1 MNIFKSSNY
10 FLSTLAFLNK
20 LPMNKILSFLF
31 TALLITSCANKKDLR
46 VDKHSFSEPHNV
58 RTTHLDLD
66 VKVDFETE
74 LIYGIAN
81 YTIENLTGSRELIL
95 DANGLRI
102 DKVTSAGKECKYSLS
117 TPDSIL
123 GQALII
129 TIEKEAKQVAIH
141 YQSAPNAKALQW
153 LNPKQTA
160 GKKHPFLFTQS
171 QAILARTW
179 LPCQD
184 SPGVRFSYTAK
195 VQVPSNLMAVMSAE
209 NPTEKNSEGIYHLKM
224 EQAVPAYLM
233 ALGVG
238 NLEFQNLGKH
248 TGIYAEPEMIEKAAY
263 EFAETEAM
271 LKIAEDMYGKY
282 AWERYD
288 MLLLPPSFPFGG
300 MENPRLTFVTP
311 TILAGDRSLTALIAH
326 ELAHS
331 WSGNLVTNK
340 TWDDFWLNEGFTVY
354 FERRIMER
362 MENKDY
368 ADMLA
373 LLGKQDLEREVESLG
388 HTHKDT
394 HLKLDLL
401 QRDPDDGMTD
411 IAYEKGF
418 FLLRLIE
425 ETVGRKQFDFF
436 LNNYFT
442 ENAFKVMDTEEFIVY
457 INSQLLDADPQAK
470 EKIRLEEWIYG
481 AGIPDNC
488 PKVNSTKFKEVDKA
502 LLSFTKDYPLEN
514 IKSEKWSS
522 HEWLHFLRKLPK
534 DSSLEDLK
542 KLDTAFEFT
551 SSGNSEILNAWF
563 QLTIPTGYKAADKA
577 LENFLMTVGRR
588 KFLQPLYTA
597 LYMKDPL
604 RAKRIY
610 KNARENYHSVSTQTL
625 DAIVL

>member
-1 MNIFKSSNY
+1 
-10 FLSTLAFLNK
+10 
-20 LPMNKILSFLF
+20 MNKILSFLV
-31 TALLITSCANKKDLR
+31 TALLFTSCGAKKDLR

-74 LIYGIAN
+74 RISGIAN
-81 YTIENLTGSRELIL
+81 YTIENINGSKELIL

-102 DKVTSAGKECKYSLS
+102 DKVTSGGKDCTFKLTEK
-117 TPDSIL
+117 DSIL
-123 GQALII
+123 GQGLII
-129 TIEKEAKQVAIH
+129 EIEKGAKQVAIH
-141 YQSAPNAKALQW
+141 YQSAPNSKALQW

-195 VQVPSNLMAVMSAE
+195 VQVPAELLAVMSAE
-209 NPTEKNSEGIYHLKM
+209 NPTEKNTEGIYTFKM
-224 EQAVPAYLM
+224 EQAIPAYLM

-238 NLEFQNLGKH
+238 NLEFQNLGEH

-263 EFAETEAM
+263 EFAETENM
-271 LKIAEDMYGKY
+271 LEIAESMYGKY
-282 AWERYD
+282 AWDRYD

-362 MENKDY
+362 MEDKDY

-388 HTHKDT
+388 HNHKDT

-457 INSQLLDADPQAK
+457 INEKLLDTDIEAK
-470 EKIRLEEWIYG
+470 EKIRLEEWIYR

-488 PKVNSTKFKEVDKA
+488 PEVNSTKFKNVDNA
-502 LLSFTKDYPLEN
+502 IHSFEKGYPLAN
-514 IKSEKWSS
+514 INSAKWSS

-534 DSSLEDLK
+534 DSSLKDLK

-551 SSGNSEILNAWF
+551 TSGNSEILNAWF
-563 QLTIPTGYKAADKA
+563 QLTIPTGYKVADNA
-577 LENFLMTVGRR
+577 LEDFLMTVGRR
-588 KFLQPLYTA
+588 KFLQPLYEA

>member
-1 MNIFKSSNY
+1 
-10 FLSTLAFLNK
+10 
-20 LPMNKILSFLF
+20 MNKILSFLV
-31 TALLITSCANKKDLR
+31 TALLFTSCGAKKDLR

-74 LIYGIAN
+74 RISGIAN
-81 YTIENLTGSRELIL
+81 YTIENINGSKELIL

-102 DKVTSAGKECKYSLS
+102 DKVTSGGKDCAFKLTEK
-117 TPDSIL
+117 DSIL
-123 GQALII
+123 GQGLII
-129 TIEKEAKQVAIH
+129 EIEKGAKQVAIH
-141 YQSAPNAKALQW
+141 YQSAPNSKALQW

-195 VQVPSNLMAVMSAE
+195 VQVPAELLAVMSAE
-209 NPTEKNSEGIYHLKM
+209 NPTEKNTEGIYTFKM
-224 EQAVPAYLM
+224 EQAIPAYLM

-238 NLEFQNLGKH
+238 NLEFQNLGEH

-263 EFAETEAM
+263 EFAETENM
-271 LKIAEDMYGKY
+271 LEIAESMYGKY
-282 AWERYD
+282 AWDRYD

-362 MENKDY
+362 MEDKDY

-388 HTHKDT
+388 HNHKDT

-457 INSQLLDADPQAK
+457 INEKLLDTDIEAK
-470 EKIRLEEWIYG
+470 EKIRLEEWIYR

-488 PKVNSTKFKEVDKA
+488 PEVNSTKFKNVDNA
-502 LLSFTKDYPLEN
+502 IHSFEKGYPLAN
-514 IKSEKWSS
+514 INSAKWSS

-534 DSSLEDLK
+534 DSSLKDLK

-551 SSGNSEILNAWF
+551 TSGNSEILNAWF
-563 QLTIPTGYKAADKA
+563 QLTIPTGYKAADNA
-577 LENFLMTVGRR
+577 LEDFLMTVGRR
-588 KFLQPLYTA
+588 KFLQPLYEA
-597 LYMKDPL
+597 LYLKDPL

>member
-1 MNIFKSSNY
+1 M
-10 FLSTLAFLNK
+10 NK
-20 LPMNKILSFLF
+20 LLSLLF
-31 TALLITSCANKKDLR
+31 SITVLTSCGAKKDLR

-66 VKVDFETE
+66 IKVDFKTE
-74 LIYGIAN
+74 LISGVAN
-81 YTIENLTGSRELIL
+81 YTIENLNGSKELIL

-102 DKVTSAGKECKYSLS
+102 DQVTSGGKDCTFKLS
-117 TPDSIL
+117 EKDSIL
-123 GQALII
+123 GQGLII
-129 TIEKEAKQVAIH
+129 EIEKEAKQVAIH
-141 YQSAPNAKALQW
+141 YQSAPNSKALQW

-195 VQVPSNLMAVMSAE
+195 VQVPTELLAVMSAE
-209 NPTEKNSEGIYHLKM
+209 NPTEKNTEGIYTFKM
-224 EQAVPAYLM
+224 VQAIPAYLM

-238 NLEFQNLGKH
+238 NLEFQNLGAH

-263 EFAETEAM
+263 EFAETENM
-271 LKIAEDMYGKY
+271 LEIAESMYGKY
-282 AWERYD
+282 AWDRYD

-362 MENKDY
+362 MEDKDY

-388 HTHKDT
+388 HNHKDT

-457 INSQLLDADPQAK
+457 INEKLLNTQTEAK

-488 PKVNSTKFKEVDKA
+488 PEVNSTKFKNVDNA
-502 LLSFTKDYPLEN
+502 IHSFEKGYPLAN
-514 IKSEKWSS
+514 INSAKWSS

-534 DSSLEDLK
+534 DSSLKDLK
-542 KLDTAFEFT
+542 KLDAAFEFT
-551 SSGNSEILNAWF
+551 TSGNSEILNAWF
-563 QLTIPTGYKAADKA
+563 QLTIPTGYKAADTA

-588 KFLQPLYTA
+588 KFLQPLYEA
-597 LYMKDPL
+597 LYMKDPV

-625 DAIVL
+625 DAIIL

>member
-1 MNIFKSSNY
+1 
-10 FLSTLAFLNK
+10 
-20 LPMNKILSFLF
+20 MNKILSFLV
-31 TALLITSCANKKDLR
+31 TALLFTSCGAKKDLR

-74 LIYGIAN
+74 RISGIAN
-81 YTIENLTGSRELIL
+81 YTIENINGSKELIL

-102 DKVTSAGKECKYSLS
+102 DKVTSGGKDCAFKLTEK
-117 TPDSIL
+117 DSIL
-123 GQALII
+123 GQGLII
-129 TIEKEAKQVAIH
+129 EIEKGAKQVAIH
-141 YQSAPNAKALQW
+141 YQSAPNSKALQW

-195 VQVPSNLMAVMSAE
+195 VQVPAELLAVMSAE
-209 NPTEKNSEGIYHLKM
+209 NPTEKNTEGIYTFKM
-224 EQAVPAYLM
+224 EQAIPAYLM

-238 NLEFQNLGKH
+238 NLEFQNLGEH

-263 EFAETEAM
+263 EFAETENM
-271 LKIAEDMYGKY
+271 LEIAESMYGKY
-282 AWERYD
+282 AWDRYD

-362 MENKDY
+362 MEDKDY

-373 LLGKQDLEREVESLG
+373 LLGKQDLENEVASLG
-388 HTHKDT
+388 HNHKDT

-457 INSQLLDADPQAK
+457 INEKLLDTDIEAK
-470 EKIRLEEWIYG
+470 EKIRLEEWIYR

-488 PKVNSTKFKEVDKA
+488 PEVNSTKFKNVDNA
-502 LLSFTKDYPLEN
+502 IHSFEKGYPLAN
-514 IKSEKWSS
+514 INSAKWSS

-534 DSSLEDLK
+534 DSSLKDLK

-551 SSGNSEILNAWF
+551 TSGNSEILNAWF
-563 QLTIPTGYKAADKA
+563 QLTIPTGYKVADNA
-577 LENFLMTVGRR
+577 LEDFLMTVGRR
-588 KFLQPLYTA
+588 KFLQPLYEA

>member
-1 MNIFKSSNY
+1 
-10 FLSTLAFLNK
+10 
-20 LPMNKILSFLF
+20 MNKILSFLV
-31 TALLITSCANKKDLR
+31 TALLFTSCGAKKDLR

-74 LIYGIAN
+74 RISGIAN
-81 YTIENLTGSRELIL
+81 YTIENINGSKELIL

-102 DKVTSAGKECKYSLS
+102 DKVTSGGKDCAFKLTEK
-117 TPDSIL
+117 DSIL
-123 GQALII
+123 GQGLII
-129 TIEKEAKQVAIH
+129 EIEKGAKQVAIH
-141 YQSAPNAKALQW
+141 YQSAPNSKALQW

-195 VQVPSNLMAVMSAE
+195 VQVPAELLAVMSAE
-209 NPTEKNSEGIYHLKM
+209 NPTEKNTEGIYTFKM
-224 EQAVPAYLM
+224 EQAIPAYLM

-238 NLEFQNLGKH
+238 NLEFQNLGEH

-263 EFAETEAM
+263 EFAETENM
-271 LKIAEDMYGKY
+271 LEIAESMYGKY
-282 AWERYD
+282 AWDRYD

-362 MENKDY
+362 MEDKDY

-388 HTHKDT
+388 HNHKDT

-457 INSQLLDADPQAK
+457 INEKLLDTDIEAK
-470 EKIRLEEWIYG
+470 EKIRLEEWIYR

-488 PKVNSTKFKEVDKA
+488 PEVNSTKFKNVDNA
-502 LLSFTKDYPLEN
+502 IHSFEKGYPLAN
-514 IKSEKWSS
+514 INSAKWSS

-534 DSSLEDLK
+534 DSSLKDLK

-551 SSGNSEILNAWF
+551 TSGNSEILNAWF
-563 QLTIPTGYKAADKA
+563 QLTIPTGYKVADNA
-577 LENFLMTVGRR
+577 LEDFLMTVGRR
-588 KFLQPLYTA
+588 KFLQPLYEA

>member
-1 MNIFKSSNY
+1 
-10 FLSTLAFLNK
+10 
-20 LPMNKILSFLF
+20 MNKILSFLV
-31 TALLITSCANKKDLR
+31 TALLFTSCGAKKDLR

-74 LIYGIAN
+74 RISGIAN
-81 YTIENLTGSRELIL
+81 YTIENINGSKELIL

-102 DKVTSAGKECKYSLS
+102 DKVTSGGKDCAFKLTEK
-117 TPDSIL
+117 DSIL
-123 GQALII
+123 GQGLII
-129 TIEKEAKQVAIH
+129 EIEKGAKQVAIH
-141 YQSAPNAKALQW
+141 YQSAPNSKALQW

-195 VQVPSNLMAVMSAE
+195 VQVPAELLAVMSAE
-209 NPTEKNSEGIYHLKM
+209 NPTEKNTEGIYTFKM
-224 EQAVPAYLM
+224 EQAIPAYLM

-238 NLEFQNLGKH
+238 NLEFQNLGEH

-263 EFAETEAM
+263 EFAETENM
-271 LKIAEDMYGKY
+271 LEIAESMYGKY
-282 AWERYD
+282 AWDRYD

-362 MENKDY
+362 MEDKDY

-388 HTHKDT
+388 HNHKDT

-411 IAYEKGF
+411 VAYEKGF

-457 INSQLLDADPQAK
+457 INEKLLDTDIEAK
-470 EKIRLEEWIYG
+470 EKIRLEEWIYR

-488 PKVNSTKFKEVDKA
+488 PEVNSTKFKNVDNA
-502 LLSFTKDYPLEN
+502 IHSFEKGYPLAN
-514 IKSEKWSS
+514 INSAKWSS

-534 DSSLEDLK
+534 DSSLKDLK

-551 SSGNSEILNAWF
+551 TSGNSEILNAWF
-563 QLTIPTGYKAADKA
+563 QLTIPTGYKVADNA
-577 LENFLMTVGRR
+577 LEDFLMTVGRR
-588 KFLQPLYTA
+588 KFLQPLYEA

>member
-1 MNIFKSSNY
+1 
-10 FLSTLAFLNK
+10 
-20 LPMNKILSFLF
+20 MNKILSFLV
-31 TALLITSCANKKDLR
+31 TALLFTSCGAKKDLR

-74 LIYGIAN
+74 RISGIAN
-81 YTIENLTGSRELIL
+81 YTIENINGSKELIL

-102 DKVTSAGKECKYSLS
+102 DKVTSGGKDCTFKLTEK
-117 TPDSIL
+117 DSIL
-123 GQALII
+123 GQGLII
-129 TIEKEAKQVAIH
+129 EIEKGAKQVAIH
-141 YQSAPNAKALQW
+141 YQSAPNSKALQW

-195 VQVPSNLMAVMSAE
+195 VQVPAELLAVMSAE
-209 NPTEKNSEGIYHLKM
+209 NPTEKNTEGIYTFKM
-224 EQAVPAYLM
+224 EQAIPAYLM

-238 NLEFQNLGKH
+238 NLEFQNLGEH

-263 EFAETEAM
+263 EFAETENM
-271 LKIAEDMYGKY
+271 LEIAESMYGKY
-282 AWERYD
+282 AWDRYD

-362 MENKDY
+362 MEDKDY

-388 HTHKDT
+388 HNHKDT

-457 INSQLLDADPQAK
+457 INEKLLDTDIEAK
-470 EKIRLEEWIYG
+470 EKIRLEEWIYR

-488 PKVNSTKFKEVDKA
+488 PEVNSTKFKNVDNA
-502 LLSFTKDYPLEN
+502 IHSFEKGYPLAN
-514 IKSEKWSS
+514 INSAKWSS

-534 DSSLEDLK
+534 DSSLKDLK

-551 SSGNSEILNAWF
+551 TSGNSEILNAWF
-563 QLTIPTGYKAADKA
+563 QLTIPTGYKAADNA
-577 LENFLMTVGRR
+577 LEDFLMTVGRR
-588 KFLQPLYTA
+588 KFLQPLYEA
-597 LYMKDPL
+597 LYIKDPL

>member
-1 MNIFKSSNY
+1 
-10 FLSTLAFLNK
+10 
-20 LPMNKILSFLF
+20 MNKILSFLF
-31 TALLITSCANKKDLR
+31 TALLFTSCGAKKDLR

-74 LIYGIAN
+74 RISGIAN
-81 YTIENLTGSRELIL
+81 YTIENINGSKELIL
-95 DANGLRI
+95 DANELRI
-102 DKVTSAGKECKYSLS
+102 DKVTSGGKDCAFKLTEK
-117 TPDSIL
+117 DSIL
-123 GQALII
+123 GQGLII
-129 TIEKEAKQVAIH
+129 EIEKGAKQVAIH
-141 YQSAPNAKALQW
+141 YQSAPNSKALQW

-195 VQVPSNLMAVMSAE
+195 VQVPAELLAVMSAE
-209 NPTEKNSEGIYHLKM
+209 NPTEKNTEGIYTFKM
-224 EQAVPAYLM
+224 EQAIPAYLM

-238 NLEFQNLGKH
+238 NLEFQNLGEH

-263 EFAETEAM
+263 EFAETENM
-271 LKIAEDMYGKY
+271 LEIAESMYGKY
-282 AWERYD
+282 AWDRYD

-362 MENKDY
+362 MEDKDY

-373 LLGKQDLEREVESLG
+373 LLGKQDLEHTVESIG
-388 HTHKDT
+388 HSHKDT

-401 QRDPDDGMTD
+401 DRDPDDGMTD

-425 ETVGRKQFDFF
+425 ESVGRKQFDFF
-436 LNNYFT
+436 LNKYFL
-442 ENAFKVMDTEEFIVY
+442 ENAFKVMDTKEFITY
-457 INSQLLDADPQAK
+457 LNTNLLNAQPKAK

-488 PKVNSTKFKEVDKA
+488 PTVKSTKFKAVDNA
-502 LLSFTKDYPLEN
+502 ILSFEKGYPLAN
-514 IKSEKWSS
+514 IKSENWSS
-522 HEWLHFLRKLPK
+522 HEWLHFLRQLPRDISQK
-534 DSSLEDLK
+534 QLN
-542 KLDTAFEFT
+542 KLDEAFGFT

-577 LENFLMTVGRR
+577 LEDFLMTVGRR
-588 KFLQPLYTA
+588 KFLQPLYEA
-597 LYMKDPL
+597 LYLKDPQ

-625 DAIVL
+625 DAIIL

>member
-1 MNIFKSSNY
+1 
-10 FLSTLAFLNK
+10 
-20 LPMNKILSFLF
+20 MNKIASLLCA
-31 TALLITSCANKKDLR
+31 ALLVTACSSKKDLR

-58 RTTHLDLD
+58 LTTHLDLD
-66 VKVDFETE
+66 VEVDFKNEV
-74 LIYGIAN
+74 IFGSAKYQ
-81 YTIENLTGSRELIL
+81 IENLNGSKELIL
-95 DANGLRI
+95 DANGLLI
-102 DKVTSAGKECKYSLS
+102 DRVESMGKECVFTLS
-117 TPDSIL
+117 EKDSIL
-123 GQALII
+123 GQALHIQI
-129 TIEKEAKQVAIH
+129 DKKASELTIY

-160 GKKHPFLFTQS
+160 GKKQPFLFTQS

-184 SPGVRFSYTAK
+184 SPGVRFSYSAK
-195 VQVPSNLMAVMSAE
+195 VKVPSDLMAVMSAE
-209 NPTEKNSEGIYHLKM
+209 NPTEKNSEGIYQFKM

-238 NLEFQNLGKH
+238 NLEFQHLGEH
-248 TGIYAEPEMIEKAAY
+248 TGIYAEPEMIDKAAY
-263 EFAETEAM
+263 EFAETESM
-271 LKIAEDMYGKY
+271 LKIAEDIYGKY

-373 LLGKQDLEREVESLG
+373 LLGKQDLEHEVESLG

-394 HLKLDLL
+394 HLKLNLL

-457 INSQLLDADPQAK
+457 INSQLLDAEPEAK
-470 EKIRLEEWIYG
+470 EKIRLEEWVYG

-488 PKVNSTKFKEVDKA
+488 PKVNSSKFKAVDKA
-502 LLSFTKDYPLEN
+502 IISFRKGYPLEN
-514 IKSEKWSS
+514 IQSENWSS
-522 HEWLHFLRKLPK
+522 HEWLHFLRQLPNEI
-534 DSSLEDLK
+534 SMAELK
-542 KLDTAFEFT
+542 KLDTAFNFT
-551 SSGNSEILNAWF
+551 NSGNSEILNAWF
-563 QLTIPTGYKAADKA
+563 QIAIPNGYSKVDKA
-577 LENFLMTVGRR
+577 LEDFLMTVGRR
-588 KFLQPLYTA
+588 KFLQPLYES
-597 LYMKDPL
+597 LYLKDPQ

-610 KNARENYHSVSTQTL
+610 KKARENYHSVTTQTL

>member
-1 MNIFKSSNY
+1 
-10 FLSTLAFLNK
+10 
-20 LPMNKILSFLF
+20 MNKIISLIT
-31 TALLITSCANKKDLR
+31 TALLLVSCSAKKDLR

-58 RTTHLDLD
+58 QTTHLDLD
-66 VKVDFETE
+66 VKIDFEKEVISGKATYTLKNIAGSSE
-74 LIYGIAN
+74 LV
-81 YTIENLTGSRELIL
+81 L
-95 DANGLRI
+95 DANGLI
-102 DKVTSAGKECKYSLS
+102 I
-117 TPDSIL
+117 DSITSLGENCSYSFGEKDAVL
-123 GQALII
+123 GQALR
-129 TIEKEAKQVAIH
+129 IEIDEKATELSIY

-160 GKKHPFLFTQS
+160 GKKQPFLFTQS

-184 SPGVRFSYTAK
+184 SPGVRFSYNAK
-195 VQVPSNLMAVMSAE
+195 VKVPIDLMAVMSAE
-209 NPTEKNSEGIYHLKM
+209 NPTKKNSDGVYYFKM
-224 EQAVPAYLM
+224 EQAIPAYLM

-248 TGIYAEPEMIEKAAY
+248 TGIYAEPEMIAKAAY
-263 EFAETEAM
+263 EFAETENM
-271 LKIAEDMYGKY
+271 LKIAEKMYGKY
-282 AWERYD
+282 AWDRYD

-354 FERRIMER
+354 FERRIMEQ
-362 MENKDY
+362 MEGKDY
-368 ADMLA
+368 ANMLA
-373 LLGKQDLEREVESLG
+373 LLGKQDLEHTVSTLG

-394 HLKLDLL
+394 HLKLNLV

-425 ETVGRKQFDFF
+425 ASVGRKQFDLF
-436 LNNYFT
+436 LNKYFA
-442 ENAFKVMDTEEFIVY
+442 ENAFKVMDTEEFIAY
-457 INSQLLDADPQAK
+457 LNTHLLNKDPEAK
-470 EKIRLEEWIYG
+470 KKIRLDEWVYG

-488 PKVNSTKFKEVDKA
+488 PEVTSTKFKAVNKG
-502 LLSFTKDYPLEN
+502 LLSFKKGYALEN
-514 IKSEKWSS
+514 INSENWSS

-534 DSSLEDLK
+534 DISLNNLK
-542 KLDTAFEFT
+542 KLDLAFNFT
-551 SSGNSEILNAWF
+551 NSGNAEILNAWF
-563 QLTIPTGYKAADKA
+563 QLIIPTNYKAADKS

-588 KFLQPLYTA
+588 KFLQPIYEA
-597 LYMKDPL
+597 LHKKDAPKAL
-604 RAKRIY
+604 KIY
-610 KNARENYHSVSTQTL
+610 KKARGNYHSVTTQTL
-625 DAIVL
+625 DAMLL

>member
-1 MNIFKSSNY
+1 M
-10 FLSTLAFLNK
+10 NK
-20 LPMNKILSFLF
+20 LLSFLF
-31 TALLITSCANKKDLR
+31 TILLLTSCGAKKDLR

-58 RTTHLDLD
+58 RTTHLDLNIN
-66 VKVDFETE
+66 VDFETE
-74 LIYGIAN
+74 RISGIAN
-81 YTIENLTGSRELIL
+81 YTIENVNGSKELIL

-102 DKVTSAGKECKYSLS
+102 DKVTSGGKDCAFKLS
-117 TPDSIL
+117 EEDSIL
-123 GQALII
+123 GQGLII
-129 TIEKEAKQVAIH
+129 EIEKGATKVTIH

-184 SPGVRFSYTAK
+184 SPGVRFSYNATVK
-195 VQVPSNLMAVMSAE
+195 VPSDLMAVMSAE
-209 NPTEKNSEGIYHLKM
+209 NPTEKSSDGIYHFKM
-224 EQAVPAYLM
+224 KQAIPAYLM

-238 NLEFQNLGKH
+238 NLEFQNLGEH

-263 EFAETEAM
+263 EFAETEDM
-271 LKIAEDMYGKY
+271 LKIAEEMYGKY
-282 AWERYD
+282 AWDRYD

-362 MENKDY
+362 MEDKDY

-373 LLGKQDLEREVESLG
+373 LLGKQDLEHTVESLG
-388 HTHKDT
+388 HTHKDS

-401 QRDPDDGMTD
+401 GRDPDDGMTD
-411 IAYEKGF
+411 IAYEKGY

-425 ETVGRKQFDFF
+425 ETVGRKQFDAF
-436 LNNYFT
+436 LKNYFM
-442 ENAFKVMDTEEFIVY
+442 ENAFKVMDTQEFISY
-457 INSQLLDADPQAK
+457 INSNLFNSQPAAK
-470 EKIRLEEWIYG
+470 EIIRLNEWIYG

-488 PKVNSTKFKEVDKA
+488 PTVNSTKFKAVDNA
-502 LLSFTKDYPLEN
+502 ILSFEKGYPLAN

-522 HEWLHFLRKLPK
+522 HEWLHFLRHLPK
-534 DSSLEDLK
+534 DISKKDLTQ
-542 KLDTAFEFT
+542 LDHTFGFT
-551 SSGNSEILNAWF
+551 VSGNSEILNAWF
-563 QLTIPTGYKAADKA
+563 QLTIPTGYKAADTA

-588 KFLQPLYTA
+588 KFLQPLYEA
-597 LYMKDPL
+597 LYLKDPK

-610 KNARENYHSVSTQTL
+610 KNARENYHSVSTQTI

>member
-1 MNIFKSSNY
+1 MK
-10 FLSTLAFLNK
+10 K
-20 LPMNKILSFLF
+20 LTYLLFSAILFV
-31 TALLITSCANKKDLR
+31 SCNQKEDLR
-46 VDKHSFSEPHNV
+46 VDKHSFSEPHNI
-58 RTTHLDLD
+58 RTTHLDLA
-66 VKVDFETE
+66 VTVDFETE
-74 LIYGIAN
+74 VISGKAK
-81 YTIENLTGSRELIL
+81 YTLENLVGSKQLIL

-102 DKVTSAGKECKYSLS
+102 DQVLSAGLECTYRLGEN
-117 TPDSIL
+117 DSIL

-129 TIEKEAKQVAIH
+129 DLEKEATEVTIY

-160 GKKHPFLFTQS
+160 GKKQPFLFTQS

-184 SPGVRFSYTAK
+184 SPGVRFSYNAT
-195 VQVPSNLMAVMSAE
+195 VTVPAGLMAVMSAE
-209 NPTEKNSEGIYHLKM
+209 NPTKKTSDGVYHFKM
-224 EQAVPAYLM
+224 KQAIPAYLM

-238 NLEFQNLGKH
+238 NLEFKSLGAH
-248 TGIYAEPEMIEKAAY
+248 TGIYAEPEMIAKAAY
-263 EFAETEAM
+263 EFAETENM
-271 LKIAEDMYGKY
+271 LKIAEKMYGKY

-354 FERRIMER
+354 FERRIMEQ
-362 MENKDY
+362 MEDKDY

-373 LLGKQDLEREVESLG
+373 LLGKQDLEHTVNTLG
-388 HTHKDT
+388 HSHKDT

-425 ETVGRKQFDFF
+425 ETVGRKQFDVF
-436 LNNYFT
+436 LNTYFT
-442 ENAFKVMDTEEFIVY
+442 ENAFKVMDTEEFVLY
-457 INSQLLDADPQAK
+457 LNNNLLNNDLEAK
-470 EKIRLEEWIYG
+470 RKIRLNEWIYG

-488 PKVNSTKFKEVDKA
+488 PKVKSTKFKAVDQGI
-502 LLSFTKDYPLEN
+502 LSFEKGYPLAN
-514 IKSEKWSS
+514 INSEKWSS
-522 HEWLHFLRKLPK
+522 HEWLHFLRQLPK
-534 DSSLEDLK
+534 DLSLNKLK
-542 KLDTAFEFT
+542 KLDLAFGFT
-551 SSGNSEILNAWF
+551 KSGNSEILNAWF
-563 QLTIPTGYKAADKA
+563 QLVIPTNYKAADQA

-588 KFLQPLYTA
+588 KFLQPLYEA
-597 LYMKDPL
+597 LSLKNPTK
-604 RAKRIY
+604 AKNIY
-610 KNARENYHSVSTQTL
+610 QNARENYHSVTTQTL
-625 DAIVL
+625 DAILL

>member
-1 MNIFKSSNY
+1 
-10 FLSTLAFLNK
+10 
-20 LPMNKILSFLF
+20 MNKILSFLV
-31 TALLITSCANKKDLR
+31 TALLFTSCGAKKDLR

-74 LIYGIAN
+74 RISGIAN
-81 YTIENLTGSRELIL
+81 YTIENINGSKELIL

-102 DKVTSAGKECKYSLS
+102 DKVTSGGKDCAFKLTEK
-117 TPDSIL
+117 DSIL
-123 GQALII
+123 GQGLII
-129 TIEKEAKQVAIH
+129 EIEKGAKQVAIH
-141 YQSAPNAKALQW
+141 YQSAPNSKALQW

-195 VQVPSNLMAVMSAE
+195 VQVPAELLAVMSAE
-209 NPTEKNSEGIYHLKM
+209 NPTEKNTEGIYTFKM
-224 EQAVPAYLM
+224 EQAIPAYLM

-238 NLEFQNLGKH
+238 NLEFQNLGEH

-263 EFAETEAM
+263 EFAETENM
-271 LKIAEDMYGKY
+271 LEIAESMYGKY
-282 AWERYD
+282 AWDRYD

-362 MENKDY
+362 MEDKDY

-388 HTHKDT
+388 HNHKDT

-457 INSQLLDADPQAK
+457 INEKLLDTDIEAK

-488 PKVNSTKFKEVDKA
+488 PEVNSTKFKNVDNA
-502 LLSFTKDYPLEN
+502 IHSFEKGYPLAN
-514 IKSEKWSS
+514 INSAKWSS

-534 DSSLEDLK
+534 DCSLKDLK
-542 KLDTAFEFT
+542 KLDAAFEFT
-551 SSGNSEILNAWF
+551 TSGNSEILNAWF
-563 QLTIPTGYKAADKA
+563 QLTIPKGYKGADNA
-577 LENFLMTVGRR
+577 LEDFLMTVGRR
-588 KFLQPLYTA
+588 KFLQPLYEA
-597 LYMKDPL
+597 LYLKDPL

>member
-1 MNIFKSSNY
+1 
-10 FLSTLAFLNK
+10 
-20 LPMNKILSFLF
+20 MNKILSFLF
-31 TALLITSCANKKDLR
+31 TALLFTSCGAKKDLR

-74 LIYGIAN
+74 RISGIAN
-81 YTIENLTGSRELIL
+81 YTIENINGSKELIL

-102 DKVTSAGKECKYSLS
+102 DKVTSGGKDCAFKLTEK
-117 TPDSIL
+117 DSIL
-123 GQALII
+123 GQGLII
-129 TIEKEAKQVAIH
+129 EIEKGAKQVAIH
-141 YQSAPNAKALQW
+141 YQSAPNSKALQW

-195 VQVPSNLMAVMSAE
+195 VQVPAELLAVMSAE
-209 NPTEKNSEGIYHLKM
+209 NPTEKNTEGIYTFKM
-224 EQAVPAYLM
+224 EQAIPAYLM

-238 NLEFQNLGKH
+238 NLEFQNLGEH

-263 EFAETEAM
+263 EFAETENM
-271 LKIAEDMYGKY
+271 LEIAESMYGKY
-282 AWERYD
+282 AWDRYD

-362 MENKDY
+362 MEDKDY

-388 HTHKDT
+388 HNHKDT

-457 INSQLLDADPQAK
+457 INEKLLDTDIEAK

-488 PKVNSTKFKEVDKA
+488 PEVNSTKFKNVDNA
-502 LLSFTKDYPLEN
+502 IHSFEKGYPLAN
-514 IKSEKWSS
+514 INSAKWSS

-534 DSSLEDLK
+534 DSSLKDLK

-551 SSGNSEILNAWF
+551 TSGNSEILNAWF
-563 QLTIPTGYKAADKA
+563 QLTIPTGYKAADNA
-577 LENFLMTVGRR
+577 LEDFLMTVGRR
-588 KFLQPLYTA
+588 KFLQPLYEA

>member
-1 MNIFKSSNY
+1 
-10 FLSTLAFLNK
+10 
-20 LPMNKILSFLF
+20 MNKILSFLV
-31 TALLITSCANKKDLR
+31 TALLFTSCGAKKDLR

-74 LIYGIAN
+74 RISGIAN
-81 YTIENLTGSRELIL
+81 YTIENINGSKELIL

-102 DKVTSAGKECKYSLS
+102 DKVTSGGKDCAFKLTEK
-117 TPDSIL
+117 DSIL
-123 GQALII
+123 GQGLII
-129 TIEKEAKQVAIH
+129 EIEKGAKQVAIH
-141 YQSAPNAKALQW
+141 YQSAPNSKALQW

-195 VQVPSNLMAVMSAE
+195 VQVPAELLAVMSAE
-209 NPTEKNSEGIYHLKM
+209 NPTEKNTEGIYTFKM
-224 EQAVPAYLM
+224 EQAIPAYLM

-238 NLEFQNLGKH
+238 NLEFQNLGEH

-263 EFAETEAM
+263 EFAETENM
-271 LKIAEDMYGKY
+271 LEIAESMYGKY
-282 AWERYD
+282 AWDRYD

-362 MENKDY
+362 MEDKDY

-388 HTHKDT
+388 HNHKDT

-457 INSQLLDADPQAK
+457 INEKLLDTDIEAK

-488 PKVNSTKFKEVDKA
+488 PEVNSTKFKNVDNA
-502 LLSFTKDYPLEN
+502 IHSFEKGYPLAN
-514 IKSEKWSS
+514 INSAKWSS

-534 DSSLEDLK
+534 DSSLKDLK

-551 SSGNSEILNAWF
+551 TSGNSEILNAWF
-563 QLTIPTGYKAADKA
+563 QLTIPTGYKAADNA
-577 LENFLMTVGRR
+577 LEDFLMTVGRR
-588 KFLQPLYTA
+588 KFLQPLYEA

>member
-1 MNIFKSSNY
+1 
-10 FLSTLAFLNK
+10 
-20 LPMNKILSFLF
+20 MNKIISLIT
-31 TALLITSCANKKDLR
+31 TALLLVSCSAKKDLR

-58 RTTHLDLD
+58 QTTHLDLD
-66 VKVDFETE
+66 VKIDFEKEVISGKATYT
-74 LIYGIAN
+74 LKNIA
-81 YTIENLTGSRELIL
+81 GSSELIL
-95 DANGLRI
+95 DANGLI
-102 DKVTSAGKECKYSLS
+102 I
-117 TPDSIL
+117 DSITSLGENCTYSFGEKDAVL
-123 GQALII
+123 GQALR
-129 TIEKEAKQVAIH
+129 IEIDEKATELSIY

-160 GKKHPFLFTQS
+160 GKKQPFLFTQS

-184 SPGVRFSYTAK
+184 SPGVRFSYNAK
-195 VQVPSNLMAVMSAE
+195 VKVPIDLMAVMSAE
-209 NPTEKNSEGIYHLKM
+209 NPTKKNSDGVYYFKM
-224 EQAVPAYLM
+224 EQAIPAYLM

-248 TGIYAEPEMIEKAAY
+248 TGIYAEPEMIAKAAY
-263 EFAETEAM
+263 EFAETENM
-271 LKIAEDMYGKY
+271 LKIAEKMYGKY
-282 AWERYD
+282 AWDRYD

-354 FERRIMER
+354 FERRIMEQ
-362 MENKDY
+362 MEGKDY
-368 ADMLA
+368 ANMLA
-373 LLGKQDLEREVESLG
+373 LLGKQDLEHTVSTLG

-394 HLKLDLL
+394 HLKLNLV

-425 ETVGRKQFDFF
+425 ASVGRKQFDLF
-436 LNNYFT
+436 LNKYFA
-442 ENAFKVMDTEEFIVY
+442 ENAFKVMDTEEFIAY
-457 INSQLLDADPQAK
+457 LNTHLLNKDPEAK
-470 EKIRLEEWIYG
+470 KKIRLDEWVYG

-488 PKVNSTKFKEVDKA
+488 PEVTSTKFKAVNKG
-502 LLSFTKDYPLEN
+502 LLSFKKGYPLEN
-514 IKSEKWSS
+514 INSENWSS

-534 DSSLEDLK
+534 DISLNNLK
-542 KLDTAFEFT
+542 KLDLAFNFT
-551 SSGNSEILNAWF
+551 NSGNAEILNAWF
-563 QLTIPTGYKAADKA
+563 QLIIPTNYKAADRS

-588 KFLQPLYTA
+588 KFLQPIYEA
-597 LYMKDPL
+597 LHKKDAPKAL
-604 RAKRIY
+604 KIY
-610 KNARENYHSVSTQTL
+610 KKARGNYHSVTTQTL
-625 DAIVL
+625 DAMLL

>member
-1 MNIFKSSNY
+1 M
-10 FLSTLAFLNK
+10 NK
-20 LPMNKILSFLF
+20 LLSFLF
-31 TALLITSCANKKDLR
+31 TILLLTSCGAKKDLR

-58 RTTHLDLD
+58 RTTHLDLNIN
-66 VKVDFETE
+66 VDFETE
-74 LIYGIAN
+74 RISGIAN
-81 YTIENLTGSRELIL
+81 YTIENVNGSKELIL

-102 DKVTSAGKECKYSLS
+102 DKVTSGGKDCAFKLS
-117 TPDSIL
+117 EEDSIL

-129 TIEKEAKQVAIH
+129 DIEKGATKVTIH

-184 SPGVRFSYTAK
+184 SPGVRFSYNATVK
-195 VQVPSNLMAVMSAE
+195 VPSDLMAVMSAE
-209 NPTEKNSEGIYHLKM
+209 NPTEKSSDGIYHFKM
-224 EQAVPAYLM
+224 KQAIPAYLM

-238 NLEFQNLGKH
+238 NLEFQSLGEH

-263 EFAETEAM
+263 EFAETEDM
-271 LKIAEDMYGKY
+271 LKIAEEMYGKY
-282 AWERYD
+282 AWDRYD

-362 MENKDY
+362 MEDKDY

-373 LLGKQDLEREVESLG
+373 LLGKQDLEHTVESLG
-388 HTHKDT
+388 HTHKDS

-401 QRDPDDGMTD
+401 GRDPDDGMTD
-411 IAYEKGF
+411 IAYEKGY

-425 ETVGRKQFDFF
+425 ETVGRKQFDAF
-436 LNNYFT
+436 LKNYFM
-442 ENAFKVMDTEEFIVY
+442 ENAFKVMDTQEFISY
-457 INSQLLDADPQAK
+457 INSNLFNSQPAAK
-470 EKIRLEEWIYG
+470 EIIRLNEWIYG

-488 PKVNSTKFKEVDKA
+488 PTVNSTKFKAVDNA
-502 LLSFTKDYPLEN
+502 ILSFEKGYPLAN

-522 HEWLHFLRKLPK
+522 HEWLHFLRHLPK
-534 DSSLEDLK
+534 DISKKDLTQ
-542 KLDTAFEFT
+542 LDHTFGFT
-551 SSGNSEILNAWF
+551 LSGNSEILNAWF
-563 QLTIPTGYKAADKA
+563 QLTIPTGYKAADTA

-588 KFLQPLYTA
+588 KFLQPLYEA
-597 LYMKDPL
+597 LYLKDPK

-610 KNARENYHSVSTQTL
+610 KNARENYHSVSTQTI

>member
-1 MNIFKSSNY
+1 
-10 FLSTLAFLNK
+10 
-20 LPMNKILSFLF
+20 MNKIISLIT
-31 TALLITSCANKKDLR
+31 TALLLVSCSAKKDLR

-58 RTTHLDLD
+58 QTTHLDLD
-66 VKVDFETE
+66 VKIDFEKEVISGKATYTLKNIAGSSE
-74 LIYGIAN
+74 LV
-81 YTIENLTGSRELIL
+81 L
-95 DANGLRI
+95 DANGLI
-102 DKVTSAGKECKYSLS
+102 I
-117 TPDSIL
+117 DSITSLGENCTYSFGEKDAVL
-123 GQALII
+123 GQALR
-129 TIEKEAKQVAIH
+129 IEIDEKATELSIY

-160 GKKHPFLFTQS
+160 GKKQPFLFTQS

-184 SPGVRFSYTAK
+184 SPGVRFSYNAK
-195 VQVPSNLMAVMSAE
+195 VKVPIDLMAVMSAE
-209 NPTEKNSEGIYHLKM
+209 NPTKKNSDGVYYFKM
-224 EQAVPAYLM
+224 EQAIPAYLM

-248 TGIYAEPEMIEKAAY
+248 TGIYAEPEMIAKAAY
-263 EFAETEAM
+263 EFAETENM
-271 LKIAEDMYGKY
+271 LKIAEKMYGKY
-282 AWERYD
+282 AWDRYD

-354 FERRIMER
+354 FERRIMEQ
-362 MENKDY
+362 MEGKDY
-368 ADMLA
+368 ANMLA
-373 LLGKQDLEREVESLG
+373 LLGKQDLEHTVSTLG

-394 HLKLDLL
+394 HLKLNLV

-425 ETVGRKQFDFF
+425 ASVGRKQFDLF
-436 LNNYFT
+436 LNKYFA
-442 ENAFKVMDTEEFIVY
+442 ENAFKVMDTEEFIAY
-457 INSQLLDADPQAK
+457 LNTHLLNKDPEAK
-470 EKIRLEEWIYG
+470 KKIRLDEWVYG

-488 PKVNSTKFKEVDKA
+488 PKVTSTKFKAVNKA
-502 LLSFTKDYPLEN
+502 LLSFKKGYPLEN
-514 IKSEKWSS
+514 INSENWSS

-534 DSSLEDLK
+534 DISLNNLK
-542 KLDTAFEFT
+542 KLDLAFNFT
-551 SSGNSEILNAWF
+551 NSGNAEILNAWF
-563 QLTIPTGYKAADKA
+563 QLIIPTNYKAADRS

-588 KFLQPLYTA
+588 KFLQPIYEA
-597 LYMKDPL
+597 LHKKDAPKAL
-604 RAKRIY
+604 KIY
-610 KNARENYHSVSTQTL
+610 KKARGNYHSVTTQTL
-625 DAIVL
+625 DAMLL

>member
-1 MNIFKSSNY
+1 
-10 FLSTLAFLNK
+10 
-20 LPMNKILSFLF
+20 MNKVLSILLI
-31 TALLITSCANKKDLR
+31 ALLITSCGEKKDLR

-58 RTTHLDLD
+58 LTTHLDLD
-66 VKVDFETE
+66 VEVDFKNEV
-74 LIYGIAN
+74 ISGSAQYQ
-81 YTIENLTGSRELIL
+81 IENLNGSKELIL

-102 DKVTSAGKECKYSLS
+102 DRVESMGKKCAFTLS
-117 TPDSIL
+117 KKDSIL
-123 GQALII
+123 GQALHIPI
-129 TIEKEAKQVAIH
+129 DKKATEVTIYYA
-141 YQSAPNAKALQW
+141 SAPNAKALQW

-160 GKKHPFLFTQS
+160 GKNQPFLFTQS

-195 VQVPSNLMAVMSAE
+195 VKVPTDLMAVMSAE
-209 NPTEKNSEGIYHLKM
+209 NPTKKNYEGIYHFKM

-238 NLEFQNLGKH
+238 NLEFQNLGDH

-263 EFAETEAM
+263 EFAETEKM
-271 LKIAEDMYGKY
+271 LLIAEQMYGKY

-362 MENKDY
+362 MEDKDY

-373 LLGKQDLEREVESLG
+373 LLGKQDLEHEVASLG

-401 QRDPDDGMTD
+401 NRDPDDGMTD
-411 IAYEKGF
+411 IAYEKGY

-425 ETVGRKQFDFF
+425 ETVGRKQFDAF
-436 LNNYFT
+436 LKKYFS
-442 ENAFKVMDTEEFIVY
+442 ENAFKVMDTKEFISY
-457 INSQLLDADPQAK
+457 INSNLFNSEEK
-470 EKIRLEEWIYG
+470 IIEKIRLEEWIYG

-488 PKVNSTKFKEVDKA
+488 PTVNSLKFKEVDKA
-502 LLSFTKDYPLEN
+502 IQAFEKGYPLAN
-514 IKSEKWSS
+514 INAESWSS
-522 HEWLHFLRKLPK
+522 HEWLHFLRQLPTEISK
-534 DSSLEDLK
+534 TQLK
-542 KLDTAFEFT
+542 KLDTAFRFT
-551 SSGNSEILNAWF
+551 ASGNSEILNAWF
-563 QLTIPTGYKAADKA
+563 QITIPNGYREADKA

-588 KFLQPLYTA
+588 KFLQPLYKS
-597 LYMKDPL
+597 LYIKDAQ

-610 KNARENYHSVSTQTL
+610 KNARENYHSVSIQTL

>member
-1 MNIFKSSNY
+1 
-10 FLSTLAFLNK
+10 
-20 LPMNKILSFLF
+20 MNKILSFLV
-31 TALLITSCANKKDLR
+31 TALLFTSCGAKKDLR

-74 LIYGIAN
+74 RISGIAN
-81 YTIENLTGSRELIL
+81 YTIENINGSKELIL
-95 DANGLRI
+95 DANELRI
-102 DKVTSAGKECKYSLS
+102 DKVTSGGKDCAFKLTEK
-117 TPDSIL
+117 DSIL
-123 GQALII
+123 GQGLII
-129 TIEKEAKQVAIH
+129 EIEKGAKQVAIH
-141 YQSAPNAKALQW
+141 YQSAPNSKALQW

-195 VQVPSNLMAVMSAE
+195 VQVPAELLAVMSAE
-209 NPTEKNSEGIYHLKM
+209 NPTEKNTEGIYTFKM
-224 EQAVPAYLM
+224 EQAIPAYLM

-238 NLEFQNLGKH
+238 NLEFQNLGEH

-263 EFAETEAM
+263 EFAETENM
-271 LKIAEDMYGKY
+271 LEIAESMYGKY
-282 AWERYD
+282 AWDRYD

-362 MENKDY
+362 MEDKDY

-388 HTHKDT
+388 HNHKDT

-411 IAYEKGF
+411 VAYEKGF

-457 INSQLLDADPQAK
+457 INEKLLDTDIEAK

-488 PKVNSTKFKEVDKA
+488 PEVSSTKFKNVDNA
-502 LLSFTKDYPLEN
+502 IHSFEKGYPLAN
-514 IKSEKWSS
+514 INSAKWSS

-534 DSSLEDLK
+534 DCSLKDLK
-542 KLDTAFEFT
+542 KLDAAFEFT
-551 SSGNSEILNAWF
+551 TSGNSEILNAWF
-563 QLTIPTGYKAADKA
+563 QLTIPKGYKGADNA
-577 LENFLMTVGRR
+577 LEDFLMTVGRR
-588 KFLQPLYTA
+588 KFLQPLYEA

>member
-1 MNIFKSSNY
+1 
-10 FLSTLAFLNK
+10 
-20 LPMNKILSFLF
+20 MNKIIYLLF
-31 TALLITSCANKKDLR
+31 SALLLVACSQKEDLR
-46 VDKHSFSEPHNV
+46 VDKHSFSEPHNI
-58 RTTHLDLD
+58 RTTHLDLA
-66 VKVDFETE
+66 VTVDFENE
-74 LIYGIAN
+74 VISGKAK
-81 YTIENLTGSRELIL
+81 YTLENLVGSRELIL

-102 DKVTSAGKECKYSLS
+102 DKILS
-117 TPDSIL
+117 GGLERTYKLGRKDSIL

-129 TIEKEAKQVAIH
+129 DLEKNATDVTIY

-184 SPGVRFSYTAK
+184 SPGVRFSYNASVK
-195 VQVPSNLMAVMSAE
+195 VPSELMAVMSAE
-209 NPTEKNSEGIYHLKM
+209 NPTEKSSDGIYKFKM
-224 EQAVPAYLM
+224 KQAIPAYLM

-238 NLEFQNLGKH
+238 NLEFESLGVH
-248 TGIYAEPEMIEKAAY
+248 TGIYAEPEMIAKAAY
-263 EFAETEAM
+263 EFAETENM
-271 LKIAEDMYGKY
+271 LKIAEKMYGKY

-354 FERRIMER
+354 FERRIMEQ
-362 MENKDY
+362 MEDKDY

-373 LLGKQDLEREVESLG
+373 LLGKQDLEHTVNTLG
-388 HTHKDT
+388 HSHKDT

-425 ETVGRKQFDFF
+425 ESVGRKQFDLF
-436 LNNYFT
+436 LNKYFT
-442 ENAFKVMDTEEFIVY
+442 ENAFKVMDTEEFVLY
-457 INSQLLDADPQAK
+457 LNNNLLNNDVEAK
-470 EKIRLEEWIYG
+470 NKIRLDEWIYG

-488 PKVNSTKFKEVDKA
+488 PKVKSSKFRAVDQGI
-502 LLSFTKDYPLEN
+502 LSFKKGYPLAN
-514 IKSEKWSS
+514 INSEDWSS
-522 HEWLHFLRKLPK
+522 HEWLHFLRQLPK
-534 DSSLEDLK
+534 DLSLSKLK
-542 KLDTAFEFT
+542 KLDLAFNFT
-551 SSGNSEILNAWF
+551 NSGNSEILNAWF
-563 QLTIPTGYKAADKA
+563 QLVIPTNYKAADQA
-577 LENFLMTVGRR
+577 LEKFLMTVGRR
-588 KFLQPLYTA
+588 KFLQPLYEA
-597 LYMKDPL
+597 LYLKNP
-604 RAKRIY
+604 RKAKRIY
-610 KNARENYHSVSTQTL
+610 QNARENYHSVSTQTL
-625 DAIVL
+625 DAILL

>member
-1 MNIFKSSNY
+1 
-10 FLSTLAFLNK
+10 
-20 LPMNKILSFLF
+20 MNKIISLIT
-31 TALLITSCANKKDLR
+31 TALLLVSCSAKKDLR

-58 RTTHLDLD
+58 QTTHLDLD
-66 VKVDFETE
+66 VKIDFEKEVISGKATYTLKNIAGSSE
-74 LIYGIAN
+74 LV
-81 YTIENLTGSRELIL
+81 L
-95 DANGLRI
+95 DANGLI
-102 DKVTSAGKECKYSLS
+102 I
-117 TPDSIL
+117 DSITSLGENCSYSFGEKDAVL
-123 GQALII
+123 GQALR
-129 TIEKEAKQVAIH
+129 IEIDEKATELSIY

-160 GKKHPFLFTQS
+160 GKKQPFLFTQS

-184 SPGVRFSYTAK
+184 SPGVRFSYNAK
-195 VQVPSNLMAVMSAE
+195 VKVPIDLMAVMSAE
-209 NPTEKNSEGIYHLKM
+209 NPTKKNSDGVYYFKM
-224 EQAVPAYLM
+224 EQAIPAYLM

-248 TGIYAEPEMIEKAAY
+248 TGIYAEPEMIAKAAY
-263 EFAETEAM
+263 EFAETENM
-271 LKIAEDMYGKY
+271 LKIAEKMYGKY
-282 AWERYD
+282 AWDRYD

-354 FERRIMER
+354 FERRIMEQ
-362 MENKDY
+362 MEGKDY
-368 ADMLA
+368 ANMLA
-373 LLGKQDLEREVESLG
+373 LLGKQDLEHTVSTLG

-394 HLKLDLL
+394 HLKLNLV

-425 ETVGRKQFDFF
+425 ASVGRKQFDLF
-436 LNNYFT
+436 LNKYFA
-442 ENAFKVMDTEEFIVY
+442 ENAFKVMDTEEFIAY
-457 INSQLLDADPQAK
+457 LNTHLLNKDPEAK
-470 EKIRLEEWIYG
+470 KKIRLDEWVYG

-488 PKVNSTKFKEVDKA
+488 PEVTSTKFKAVNKG
-502 LLSFTKDYPLEN
+502 LLSFKKGYPLEN
-514 IKSEKWSS
+514 INSENWSS

-534 DSSLEDLK
+534 DISLNNLK
-542 KLDTAFEFT
+542 KLDLAFNFT
-551 SSGNSEILNAWF
+551 NSGNAEILNAWF
-563 QLTIPTGYKAADKA
+563 QLIIPTNYKAADRS

-588 KFLQPLYTA
+588 KFLQPIYEA
-597 LYMKDPL
+597 LHKKDAPKAL
-604 RAKRIY
+604 KIY
-610 KNARENYHSVSTQTL
+610 KKARGNYHSVTTQTL
-625 DAIVL
+625 DAMLL

>member
-1 MNIFKSSNY
+1 
-10 FLSTLAFLNK
+10 
-20 LPMNKILSFLF
+20 MNKILSSICATL
-31 TALLITSCANKKDLR
+31 LLISCNNKKDLR

-58 RTTHLDLD
+58 VTTHLDLD
-66 VKVDFETE
+66 VEIDFQKEV
-74 LIYGIAN
+74 ISGVASYQ
-81 YTIENLTGSRELIL
+81 IENKTGSKELIL
-95 DANGLRI
+95 DANGLSI
-102 DKVTSAGKECKYSLS
+102 DKVTSEGKECVFTRSKK
-117 TPDSIL
+117 DSIL
-123 GQALII
+123 GQALKIE
-129 TIEKEAKQVAIH
+129 IEKDAKEVSIH

-153 LNPKQTA
+153 LTPKQTA

-179 LPCQD
+179 IPCQD

-195 VQVPSNLMAVMSAE
+195 VKVPTELMAVMSAE
-209 NPTEKNSEGIYHLKM
+209 NPSVKSDDGVYNFTMN
-224 EQAVPAYLM
+224 QAIPAYLM

-238 NLEFQNLGKH
+238 NLEFQNLGEH
-248 TGIYAEPEMIEKAAY
+248 TGIYAEPEMIEKAAF
-263 EFAETEAM
+263 EFAETEHM
-271 LKIAEDMYGKY
+271 LKIAEEMYGKY
-282 AWERYD
+282 AWDRYD

-362 MENKDY
+362 MEDKDY

-373 LLGKQDLEREVESLG
+373 LLGKQDLEHEVESIG

-401 QRDPDDGMTD
+401 NRDPDDGMTD
-411 IAYEKGF
+411 IAYEKGY

-425 ETVGRKQFDFF
+425 ETIGRKQFDKF
-436 LNNYFT
+436 LSTYFS
-442 ENAFKVMDTEEFIVY
+442 ENAFKVMDTKEFIAY
-457 INSQLLDADPQAK
+457 LNKNLLDQQVDAK

-488 PKVNSTKFKEVDKA
+488 PEVRSTKFKAVDQAIHAFEKG
-502 LLSFTKDYPLEN
+502 YPLAN
-514 IKSEKWSS
+514 IESEKWSS
-522 HEWLHFLRKLPK
+522 HEWLHFLRHLPK
-534 DSSLEDLK
+534 NLSTKELK
-542 KLDTAFEFT
+542 KLDQAFQFT

-563 QLTIPTGYKAADKA
+563 QLTIPAGYNAADKA
-577 LENFLMTVGRR
+577 LEDFLMTVGRR
-588 KFLQPLYTA
+588 KFLQPLYET
-597 LYMKDPL
+597 LYKKDPA
-604 RAKRIY
+604 RARRIY
-610 KNARENYHSVSTQTL
+610 KNARGNYHTVSTQTL

>member
-1 MNIFKSSNY
+1 
-10 FLSTLAFLNK
+10 
-20 LPMNKILSFLF
+20 MNKKLSFLV
-31 TALLITSCANKKDLR
+31 TALLFTSCGAKKDLR

-74 LIYGIAN
+74 RISGIAN
-81 YTIENLTGSRELIL
+81 YTIENINGSKELIL

-102 DKVTSAGKECKYSLS
+102 DKVTSGGKDCAFKLTEK
-117 TPDSIL
+117 DSIL
-123 GQALII
+123 GQGLII
-129 TIEKEAKQVAIH
+129 EIEKGAKQVAIH
-141 YQSAPNAKALQW
+141 YQSAPNSKALQW

-195 VQVPSNLMAVMSAE
+195 VQVPAELLAVMSAE
-209 NPTEKNSEGIYHLKM
+209 NPTEKNTEGIYTFKM
-224 EQAVPAYLM
+224 EQAIPAYLM

-238 NLEFQNLGKH
+238 NLEFQNLGEH

-263 EFAETEAM
+263 EFAETENM
-271 LKIAEDMYGKY
+271 LEIAESMYGKY
-282 AWERYD
+282 AWDRYD

-362 MENKDY
+362 MEDKDY

-388 HTHKDT
+388 HNHKDT

-457 INSQLLDADPQAK
+457 INEKLLDTDIEAK
-470 EKIRLEEWIYG
+470 EKIRLEEWIYR

-488 PKVNSTKFKEVDKA
+488 PEVNSTKFKNVDNA
-502 LLSFTKDYPLEN
+502 IHSFEKGYPLAN
-514 IKSEKWSS
+514 INSAKWSS

-534 DSSLEDLK
+534 DSSLKDLK

-551 SSGNSEILNAWF
+551 TSGNSEILNAWF
-563 QLTIPTGYKAADKA
+563 QLTIPTGYKAADNA
-577 LENFLMTVGRR
+577 LEDFLMTVGRR
-588 KFLQPLYTA
+588 KFLQPLYEA
-597 LYMKDPL
+597 LYLKDPL